1 MKTSCR
7 IAILLI
13 YSLMLVSPTRA
24 FSIQDAFGPKVQKQI
39 DSLNRIISQ
48 SSTDTAIASAYVGL
62 AEILYVSDIDK
73 LENLSIKAM
82 EIADRNLAKSSTRE
96 IEKRAFRRSLAAAL
110 NNIGYVHDIKGDIPL
125 ALEYYN
131 KAIKVLEVIGS
142 KEGVAS
148 ALNSM
153 AYLYVNQGDSARA
166 LEFYQRSLK
175 IEEEIGAK
183 EKMASSLKSIGAIYG
198 NQNDITLALEY
209 YNRSLEMY
217 KEINYQEGMASS
229 LNNIGVIYSGQ
240 GDSTRA
246 LPNFRKSLAIK
257 EELGDLEGAAY
268 ALSSIGNLYENL
280 GEPEAALSYYTQALE
295 IRKEIEDKHGISIS
309 LNNIGRLTLESGDVE
324 TAKAMAKQSLELANE
339 LAHPPIIRNASKLL
353 SEVLKAEDNYE
364 EALKMHELYIMM
376 RDSVLKQEIE
386 AAVLQ
391 KEAKHQI
398 DAREAKIVLLDK
410 ENEIIKAQAAN
421 ERIVLIGGAIG
432 ILALMLFLWRLS
444 VKNASL
450 SLAARTLKASNK
462 TIGMQKDQAEENL
475 EKQHD
480 KTETLEEQIEQ
491 LKSPDSHLITL
502 NSSGLILDVN
512 KIFYIES
519 QNRYVLI
526 TYHDRDKTD
535 SIYERTSLKD
545 FIQTLPTGFVQI
557 HRSYVVNMAQIRSRA
572 SKYKLIMKDDELL
585 PISESQVEAFD
596 KALNPV

>member
-1 MKTSCR
+1 
-7 IAILLI
+7 
-13 YSLMLVSPTRA
+13 MLVSPTRA

-557 HRSYVVNMAQIRSRA
+557 HRSYVVNIAQIRSRA

>member
-1 MKTSCR
+1 
-7 IAILLI
+7 
-13 YSLMLVSPTRA
+13 MLVSPTRA
-24 FSIQDAFGPKVQKQI
+24 FSLQDAFGPKVQKQI

-48 SSTDTAIASAYVGL
+48 GSADTAIASAYVGL

-475 EKQHD
+475 EKLHD